1 MFSIMINGGLVGYFP
16 GARGLR
22 QGDSIS
28 PYLFLLV
35 IEAFSSLLTQNIG
48 TGDFQY
54 HPKCQSLG
62 ISHVAFADDLFI
74 LNGAHSESLQI
85 ILHTLKQFYGFSGL
99 QPNLLKGAIYF
110 AGVPTLSRLSFSD
123 LLGIPEGRVPVKYLG
138 SLQLVLDLLLQ
149 IVLCSRIRFWPE
161 SIVGL
166 RNLYPMVG
174 GFS

>member
-35 IEAFSSLLTQNIG
+35 MEAFSSLLTQNIG

-85 ILHTLKQFYGFSGL
+85 ILNTLKQFYGFSGL

-138 SLQLVLDLLLQ
+138 SLQLVLDLLLL
-149 IVLCSRIRFWPE
+149 IVLCS
-161 SIVGL
+161 
-166 RNLYPMVG
+166 
-174 GFS
+174 